1 MKEVIPPM
9 KTQISIEH
17 WGGKQLIRVLALLL
31 ALAVAPPMLRANG
44 LDPTGAWLLKW
55 IVGDPLVVKNPF
67 VLNVFHQGG
76 TLTGDIQGESAFDPA
91 TTTVPQSPFNVIS
104 SPQSG
109 VWQKTGWNTFA
120 ATFWVIEYRVITKPE
135 PDSPLFQ
142 LSKVQYTGTL
152 THFGN
157 KLDLDV
163 LIVHYNE
170 SGTEIG
176 KRAKFKADGVRI
188 TLKGVPLP
196 IPKSRAT
203 GFMEDDLP
211 LNQ

>member
-1 MKEVIPPM
+1 M
-9 KTQISIEH
+9 KTQISINH
-17 WGGKQLIRVLALLL
+17 WGSKRLIRVLSLFL

-44 LDPTGAWLLKW
+44 LNPTGAWLLQW
-55 IVGDPLVVKNPF
+55 IVGDPLVVKNPL

-91 TTTVPQSPFNVIS
+91 TTTDLESPFNVIS

-109 VWQKTGWNTFA
+109 VWQKTGWNTFV
-120 ATFWVIEYRVITKPE
+120 ATFLVIEYRVITKPE
-135 PDSPLFQ
+135 PASPLFQ

-152 THFGN
+152 KHSGN
-157 KLDLDV
+157 DMTLDV

-176 KRAKFKADGVRI
+176 ERAKFKADGVRI
-188 TLKGVPLP
+188 PLKTTNRLP
-196 IPKSRAT
+196 IPISGKPDHGGWTLR
-203 GFMEDDLP
+203 
-211 LNQ
+211 